1 MQLVYL
7 ILTFLRIIITLYVI
21 VSKQMKKGHLFQR
34 NKENSININWLSHIR
49 KPWKIV
55 TSSNNSQSVRKAKL
69 VCDILLRNLKTWK
82 SIEIM
87 LLVVYNN
94 VLKSSWSGSICW
106 CDSVEQE
113 TKTLT
118 KCSYNSSWVIKKNK
132 KTEITSICCTLY
144 LCNKIS
150 IRKPLVDI
158 SHIQ

>member
-1 MQLVYL
+1 MKLGNYCYCKRSLFISQQGKSFIEMQLVYL

-55 TSSNNSQSVRKAKL
+55 TSSNNSQSVRKAEL

-94 VLKSSWSGSICW
+94 VLKSSWSASICW
-106 CDSVEQE
+106 CDSVEIKLE
-113 TKTLT
+113 LFFWILR
-118 KCSYNSSWVIKKNK
+118 YNFI
-132 KTEITSICCTLY
+132 
-144 LCNKIS
+144 
-150 IRKPLVDI
+150 
-158 SHIQ
+158 